1 MFDQKVGLII
11 LVNKTLL
18 LTQRIKILLFSES
31 RIQCSF
37 LRYTGL
43 LTYFSSY
50 RKERGDY
57 WVKHCDLDDM
67 VLCGCFFG
75 CFVSFYLAHWYCN
88 SNQRLAENMCQETT
102 LFQGR
107 DGTNILLA
115 HLFLYK
121 QHGGGGKWSQ
131 GQSRT
136 SGDLETKISQR
147 RKETPVTDNERKE
160 SLSLIADIAD
170 GYSLSST
177 CQETFISHVFQLA
190 GSWLI
195 QDLLHIPVFLIGPPW
210 KVTRGMFF
218 S

>member
-50 RKERGDY
+50 RKKRGDY
-57 WVKHCDLDDM
+57 WVNHCDLDDM
-67 VLCGCFFG
+67 VLCGCFFLG
-75 CFVSFYLAHWYCN
+75 V
-88 SNQRLAENMCQETT
+88 
-102 LFQGR
+102 
-107 DGTNILLA
+107 
-115 HLFLYK
+115 LFLSTWLIGIATQIRDQLK
-121 QHGGGGKWSQ
+121 TCVKKPHCSKEEMALTSCQHICFYISSMGVGGKWIQ

-136 SGDLETKISQR
+136 SRDLETKISQR

-160 SLSLIADIAD
+160 SL
-170 GYSLSST
+170 
-177 CQETFISHVFQLA
+177 
-190 GSWLI
+190 
-195 QDLLHIPVFLIGPPW
+195 
-210 KVTRGMFF
+210 
-218 S
+218 